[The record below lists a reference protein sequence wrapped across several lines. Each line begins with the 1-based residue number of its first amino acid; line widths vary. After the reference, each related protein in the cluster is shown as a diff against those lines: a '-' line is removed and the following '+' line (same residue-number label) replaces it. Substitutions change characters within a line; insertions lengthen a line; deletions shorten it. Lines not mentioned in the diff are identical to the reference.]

1 MDLVSTLSA
10 IIVACVVYFFVHR
23 VANLF
28 TSKGENLQHGDASDE
43 NKGDAIIEADSN
55 DELAIRILFGTQTGT
70 AEKLAKEM
78 RSKIYEAYGTE
89 AVKVYVEDVECYRP
103 SERFHNERYVF
114 LFVATYGDGE
124 PTDTAVEFDQWLT
137 EAEDV
142 GEDILH
148 GVRFGVMAL
157 GNREYEHFCI
167 FGIKVDRIM
176 ERLGAQR
183 IVDRVDGDDSKS
195 IEDDFENFATN
206 AMDAL
211 AKEEAFRN
219 IHADGP
225 QKPTAENVPAYKV
238 VFDPVKKMQT
248 GQKTRSAGQKT
259 DIACVSSIREL
270 HTERSDRSCVHV
282 ELDISMSDVTYQA
295 GDHVAIQP
303 ENCPELV
310 EEAAA
315 LLGCPLDTCFSL
327 EMPTDHSEE
336 LETPFPGPLTLREA
350 LMKYADLTNPPQKHS
365 LKLLSAFAT
374 NAEEADQLLFL
385 SSIEGREKFNQMVHN
400 NAMSLLEL
408 MQEFPSAKPELGAFF
423 GSICPRVQPRYYSI
437 SSSSAQTPHHI
448 HVTAA
453 VVHEKKPSGK
463 IHKGVCTNWLSTREL
478 GARAAIHVR
487 TSHFK
492 LPSDP
497 SVPIVMVGPGT
508 GIAPFRG
515 FLQERAKLNASG
527 VSLGPAL
534 LFFGCRHPEMD
545 YIYQEELEGYV
556 NDGTLTALHVAFSR
570 ETDKKV
576 YVQQKLLENSTL
588 ALSHTFSNALCDVQR
603 KKCGACYRRRVVSFM
618 CVVMRVVWHVM
629 SIEHCTRLQK
639 K

>member
-1 MDLVSTLSA
+1 MVDLVSTLSA
-10 IIVACVVYFFVHR
+10 IVVACVVFFFVHR

-28 TSKGENLQHGDASDE
+28 TSKDENLQHGDASEE
-43 NKGDAIIEADSN
+43 NKGNDGSEAVSN

-78 RSKIYEAYGTE
+78 RSKIYEVYGTE

-137 EAEDV
+137 GAEEV
-142 GEDILH
+142 GEEILH

-167 FGIKVDRIM
+167 FGAKVDQAM

-183 IVDRVDGDDSKS
+183 IVDRVDGDDSKC
-195 IEDDFENFATN
+195 IEDDFENFAKN
-206 AMDAL
+206 ALDAL
-211 AKEEAFRN
+211 ANEEAFRN
-219 IHADGP
+219 IEVDVP
-225 QKPTAENVPAYKV
+225 QKLTVQNVPAYKV
-238 VFDPVKKMQT
+238 IFDPAEKTQT
-248 GQKTRSAGQKT
+248 TQKTRAAGQTT

-282 ELDISMSDVTYQA
+282 ELDISMNDVTYQA

-315 LLGCPLDTCFSL
+315 FLGCPLDTRFSL
-327 EMPTDHSEE
+327 EMPSDNEE
-336 LETPFPGPLTLREA
+336 DLEPPFAGPVTLREA
-350 LMKYADLTNPPQKHS
+350 LMRYADLTNPPQKHS
-365 LKLLSAFAT
+365 MKLLSAFAT
-374 NAEEADQLLFL
+374 NPDEAEQLLFL
-385 SSIEGREKFNQMVHN
+385 SSVDGREKFTQMVHN

-408 MQEFPSAKPELGAFF
+408 MQEFPSAKPDLGAFF

-437 SSSSAQTPHHI
+437 SSSPAQTPQHI

-497 SVPIVMVGPGT
+497 SVPVVMVGPGT

-515 FLQERAKLNASG
+515 FLQERAKLNANG

-534 LFFGCRHPEMD
+534 LFFGCRHPETD

-576 YVQQKLLENSTL
+576 YVQHKLLENST
-588 ALSHTFSNALCDVQR
+588 
-603 KKCGACYRRRVVSFM
+603 
-618 CVVMRVVWHVM
+618 
-629 SIEHCTRLQK
+629 
-639 K
+639 